1 MRLLGLLVLS
11 VALLAACAMSK
22 NDPEAKIIPRADLNV
37 LTEQF
42 NSAVAKDPQLAA
54 IFGPFR
60 STGRKRPDTEPF
72 GNMAVNRKAWD
83 DLSAAQRDS
92 VVKKVVA
99 TFSALFLNSP
109 VRRADVATV
118 YLVGGGARTWAGSM
132 SARRG
137 AIISTAWPASR
148 GSNGGC
154 SSLCRLPR
162 HGRFRSPRSKV

>member
-11 VALLAACAMSK
+11 VALLTACATSK
-22 NDPEAKIIPRADLNV
+22 NDPDAKIIPRADLKA

-42 NSAVAKDPQLAA
+42 NNAVAKDPELAA

-60 STGRKRPDTEPF
+60 STGTKRPDTEAF
-72 GNMAVNRKAWD
+72 GDLKVNRKAWD

-92 VVKKVVA
+92 LVKKVAA

-118 YLVGGGARTWAGSM
+118 YLVGGGSDVGWFHVRADPGDYSYRLAGQ
-132 SARRG
+132 
-137 AIISTAWPASR
+137 
-148 GSNGGC
+148 
-154 SSLCRLPR
+154 
-162 HGRFRSPRSKV
+162 